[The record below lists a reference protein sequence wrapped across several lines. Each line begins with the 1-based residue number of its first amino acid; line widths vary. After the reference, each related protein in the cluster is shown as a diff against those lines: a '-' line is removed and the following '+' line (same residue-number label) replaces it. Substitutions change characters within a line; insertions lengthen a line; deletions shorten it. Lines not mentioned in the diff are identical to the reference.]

1 MVRKTKSKDGEDAID
16 KVLGIPIMKFP
27 YVDLQVATEDFKEE
41 LGSGGFGSVIKG
53 VMADSTMIAV
63 KRLDNRGQGMRAFL
77 VEVDT
82 IGRLHHF
89 NLVRLIRFCA

>member
-1 MVRKTKSKDGEDAID
+1 MTKSKEGEDDID
-16 KVLGIPIMKFP
+16 KVLRIPIMKFS

-41 LGSGGFGSVIKG
+41 LGSGGFGSVING

-63 KRLDNRGQGMRAFL
+63 KQLDNRGQGMTAFL
-77 VEVDT
+77 VEIDT
-82 IGRLHHF
+82 IRRLHHF